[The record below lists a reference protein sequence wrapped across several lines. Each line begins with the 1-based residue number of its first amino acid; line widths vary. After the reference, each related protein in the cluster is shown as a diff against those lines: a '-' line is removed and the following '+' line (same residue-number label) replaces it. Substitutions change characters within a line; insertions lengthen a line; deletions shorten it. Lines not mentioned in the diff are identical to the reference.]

1 MTQAMNDRELKL
13 DRMRYVKNTASSRL
27 CYLAIL
33 LNVLYFVSIYKSDVG
48 SWYYQILVG
57 GSIVYNLLFMLT
69 AFLASG
75 AVKTYQKSFS
85 KVLYVLGA
93 LQVCR
98 IFILPMQAHAA
109 TVKIGGAETAV
120 MGDAQFIRCIIYLAG
135 SAACL
140 ILAGIINAK
149 KAGALNRHIRNIE
162 TGNAEEAV

>member
-57 GSIVYNLLFMLT
+57 ASIIYNLLFMLVT
-69 AFLASG
+69 FLASE
-75 AVKTYQKSFS
+75 AVKNYQAGFS
-85 KVLYVLGA
+85 KVLFVVGA
-93 LQVCR
+93 LQVAR

-109 TVKIGGAETAV
+109 RVNIAQEEIMV
-120 MGDAQFIRCIIYLAG
+120 MGTAQFIRCIIYLSG

-140 ILAGIINAK
+140 IVAGIINAR
-149 KAGALNRHIRNIE
+149 KAGMLKRHILDTENKS
-162 TGNAEEAV
+162 AKEAV

>member
-1 MTQAMNDRELKL
+1 MTHAMNDRELKL

-57 GSIVYNLLFMLT
+57 GSIVYNLLFMLIT
-69 AFLASG
+69 FLASEG
-75 AVKTYQKSFS
+75 VKNYQESYS
-85 KVLYVLGA
+85 KVLFVLGT

-109 TVKIGGAETAV
+109 SVKISGAETAV
-120 MGDAQFIRCIIYLAG
+120 MGDGQFIRCIVYLTG

-140 ILAGIINAK
+140 IVSGIINMR
-149 KAGALNRHIRNIE
+149 KAAALKHHIQASS
-162 TGNAEEAV
+162 GNAKEAA